1 MTSTFDIAVIGG
13 GAAGCTAAVEAA
25 RLGARVVL
33 IEQER
38 RLGGVS
44 WHRRRLPARLLQAAV
59 RTHRSTDAD
68 TIDPSVVELS
78 KLLPDLDARRREQA
92 EALSK
97 TLQKSG
103 VMRLHARARLI
114 SPHSVALTT
123 VHGATHQITAE
134 RIIIATGDRPRSPR
148 GARIDHEAVLD
159 MGSVLSAVYLPRSV
173 VVAGEGPSACE
184 MATLL
189 GHLGCE
195 VTLAVPG
202 GRVLE
207 GLDPVLAET
216 FLASFQA
223 AGGTFLPHHTLTRAQ
238 RDGQGGAHC
247 TLTPRQ
253 GGPLLELNPDRV
265 VVATRRKASV
275 RSLGLEAIG
284 LSLGADGY
292 LPVDAHFRTSL
303 PSIGA
308 VGAVIGAGSSPSRI
322 RYQAR
327 QAVRSALCAPTQ
339 PDPTRVPFMDTI
351 LAAPELA
358 TLGMAG
364 GSQDGLQT
372 TIVADGETGL
382 KLIANAA
389 QQVVGLHAWG
399 PGAEQSLQA
408 LEQVVQQRWPLPSLA
423 RAEAPTMRR
432 ASEAARSLMT
442 GCALEVAPAIHPDDL
457 LAGVIPLSGST
468 SAA

>member
-1 MTSTFDIAVIGG
+1 MNSSFDIAVIGG

-33 IEQER
+33 VEQER
-38 RLGGVS
+38 LLGGVS

-59 RTHRSTDAD
+59 RTHRTMDAD

-78 KLLPDLDARRREQA
+78 KLLPDLDARRRRQA
-92 EALSK
+92 EALAN
-97 TLQKSG
+97 TLQKHG
-103 VMRLHARARLI
+103 VMRLHARAKLVSSHAI
-114 SPHSVALTT
+114 ALTT
-123 VHGATHQITAE
+123 VHGVTHQIEAE
-134 RIIIATGDRPRSPR
+134 RIILATGDRPRSPR

-202 GRVLE
+202 RGVLE
-207 GLDPVLAET
+207 GLDPILAET

-247 TLTPRQ
+247 TLTPSQ

-275 RSLGLEAIG
+275 RSLGLRAIG
-284 LSLGADGY
+284 LGLNADGY
-292 LPVDAHFRTSL
+292 LSVDAHFRTSI
-303 PSIGA
+303 PSIAA

-327 QAVRSALCAPTQ
+327 QAIERALCEPTLS
-339 PDPTRVPFMDTI
+339 DPTTMPFMDTI

-358 TLGMAG
+358 TIGLPEH
-364 GSQDGLQT
+364 SQDGLQT

-382 KLIANAA
+382 KLVANEAH
-389 QQVVGLHAWG
+389 QVVGLHAWG
-399 PGAEQSLQA
+399 PGAEQSLHT

-423 RAEAPTMRR
+423 RAEAPAMRR
-432 ASEAARSLMT
+432 ASEAARRLLSAHARHAAS
-442 GCALEVAPAIHPDDL
+442 ALHPDDL
-457 LAGVIPLSGST
+457 LAGLIPHPKST

>member
-207 GLDPVLAET
+207 GLDPVLAAPSSIGLCLT
-216 FLASFQA
+216 SCLAITKVHVLLTPYSILVTPYFLL
-223 AGGTFLPHHTLTRAQ
+223 TTHYLPLPHVV
-238 RDGQGGAHC
+238 
-247 TLTPRQ
+247 PRHHE
-253 GGPLLELNPDRV
+253 G
-265 VVATRRKASV
+265 
-275 RSLGLEAIG
+275 
-284 LSLGADGY
+284 
-292 LPVDAHFRTSL
+292 
-303 PSIGA
+303 
-308 VGAVIGAGSSPSRI
+308 
-322 RYQAR
+322 
-327 QAVRSALCAPTQ
+327 VRSAVGRHSQ
-339 PDPTRVPFMDTI
+339 
-351 LAAPELA
+351 
-358 TLGMAG
+358 LG
-364 GSQDGLQT
+364 D
-372 TIVADGETGL
+372 
-382 KLIANAA
+382 
-389 QQVVGLHAWG
+389 
-399 PGAEQSLQA
+399 
-408 LEQVVQQRWPLPSLA
+408 
-423 RAEAPTMRR
+423 
-432 ASEAARSLMT
+432 
-442 GCALEVAPAIHPDDL
+442 C
-457 LAGVIPLSGST
+457 VIQGWSDSGME
-468 SAA
+468 